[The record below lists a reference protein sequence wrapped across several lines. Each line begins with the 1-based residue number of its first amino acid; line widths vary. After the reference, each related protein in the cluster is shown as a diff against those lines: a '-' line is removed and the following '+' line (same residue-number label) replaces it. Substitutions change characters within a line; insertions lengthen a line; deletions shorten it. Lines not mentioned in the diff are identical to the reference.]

1 MWIPNGNICKNNQ
14 LNNENKMTE
23 FEVLMPLIGG
33 VLIGIAASMLL
44 LFNGRIAGVSGIFG
58 GMLFQQGK
66 ERAWRLSFVI
76 GLIAGGILLYNLNAE
91 FFENSSGRGL
101 LAVTIAG
108 LLVGIGTRVGGGCTS
123 GHGVCGIGRLS
134 GRSLVATVTFVFAG
148 MVAVVLVKFFPL

>member
-1 MWIPNGNICKNNQ
+1 
-14 LNNENKMTE
+14 MTE
-23 FEVLMPLIGG
+23 FEVLMPLTGG
-33 VLIGIAASMLL
+33 VLIGISASMML
-44 LFNGRIAGVSGIFG
+44 LFSGKIAGVSGIFG

-66 ERAWRLSFVI
+66 ERAWRLSFI
-76 GLIAGGILLYNLNAE
+76 AGLIAGGVLLYIINAE

-134 GRSLVATVTFVFAG
+134 LRSIVATVTFVLAG
-148 MVAVVLVKFFPL
+148 MAIVVLVQSFYY

>member
-1 MWIPNGNICKNNQ
+1 
-14 LNNENKMTE
+14 MTE
-23 FEVLMPLIGG
+23 FEVLMPLTGG

-44 LFNGRIAGVSGIFG
+44 LFSGRIAGVSGIFG
-58 GMLFQQGK
+58 GTLFNKGK
-66 ERAWRLSFVI
+66 ERAWRFSFI
-76 GLIAGGILLYNLNAE
+76 AGLIAGGVLLYIINAE

-148 MVAVVLVKFFPL
+148 MVTVALVQSFYY